1 MPWMDCIS
9 TESFNTK
16 YKGFKMAKY
25 KAPNYLTQGGTTQD
39 QGQGLLYNT
48 TNYPSQTFEIM
59 SNGEMPSNMAIGNY
73 SGVNNTGMPSFES
86 NLDIKD
92 IGGLDA
98 DVGGGLLGDIFGEN
112 GMSNLS
118 SIVGLGTSLYSMYL
132 GNKQMGLY
140 EDVMNRQL
148 DMAEEK
154 WGLTKEELARTKRV
168 RQNLSGG
175 YSNNGNYAAQNAKNP
190 VDPKPSYGSTTAY
203 PVA

>member
-1 MPWMDCIS
+1 M
-9 TESFNTK
+9 
-16 YKGFKMAKY
+16 GKY

-48 TNYPSQTFEIM
+48 MNYPSQTFEVM
-59 SNGEMPSNMAIGNY
+59 KNFEMPSNMATGNY
-73 SGVNNTGMPSFES
+73 SGVNNTGMPSFKPS
-86 NLDIKD
+86 IDVGD

-98 DVGGGLLGDIFGEN
+98 LDGGGLLGDIFG
-112 GMSNLS
+112 GTDLGDWA
-118 SIVGLGTSLYSMYL
+118 GLASGIYSMYL

-154 WGLTKEELARTKRV
+154 WGLTKEELGRVKKV
-168 RQNLSGG
+168 RQNITNG
-175 YSNNGNYAAQNAKNP
+175 YQTGNYAQQERRNP
-190 VDPKPSYGSTTAY
+190 SEQPSAYGASTAY